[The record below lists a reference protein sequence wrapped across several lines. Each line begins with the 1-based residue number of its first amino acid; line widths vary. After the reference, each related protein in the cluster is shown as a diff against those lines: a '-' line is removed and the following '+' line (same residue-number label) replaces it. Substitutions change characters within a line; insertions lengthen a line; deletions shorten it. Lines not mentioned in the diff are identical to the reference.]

1 MRDACASSGA
11 SAGKQGHHAI
21 ERFASTLG
29 REDRTLEVIL
39 HCCRPT
45 TVGATHP
52 SELDQVVCITRVLNV
67 LTALV
72 RRPRPRRARGGGKG
86 RQRSQRRWARTA
98 DASTWVSTWAR
109 EGESESERERQRE
122 RQRARE
128 SERERERARERE
140 RERAR
145 EREREL

>member
-72 RRPRPRRARGGGKG
+72 RRPRPRRGRERETEKPKAMGAHSRRIHLGIHLGERG
-86 RQRSQRRWARTA
+86 R
-98 DASTWVSTWAR
+98 
-109 EGESESERERQRE
+109 ERERE
-122 RQRARE
+122 RATERATE
-128 SERERERARERE
+128 SDRERERARERE